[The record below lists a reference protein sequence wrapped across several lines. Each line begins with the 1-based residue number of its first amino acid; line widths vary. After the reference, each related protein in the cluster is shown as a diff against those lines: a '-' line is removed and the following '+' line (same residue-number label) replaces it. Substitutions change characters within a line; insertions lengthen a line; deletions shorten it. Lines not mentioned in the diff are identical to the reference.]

1 MTYSVAGTGGCA
13 TATATRAVT
22 VTANPTISALSD
34 TTRVCGT
41 STVLNAGAGYSSYS
55 WNTGAATQTI
65 TTASG
70 GFYKVTVTNAAGCTA
85 SDSTFLSLVNA
96 NIINNDTTICLGAS
110 VRLSIDSVFPGRTA
124 CTATGLPSNLRNG
137 LLGYW
142 PFCGNVN
149 DESGNGRNGV
159 VNGAALTTD
168 RKNTANSAYAF
179 TPGNFINLPTTLS
192 WNNLTA
198 LTFSGWANFSTIIGG
213 QSFEGNTV
221 IELTDGPTSNQWPHR
236 YFIIQDYNKV
246 FFSLE
251 GTASAGGFR
260 IGTPDVS
267 AGQWYHIVGVI
278 DGNQAKLY
286 LNGSLVSTGVIPIS
300 QFNLGAGVL
309 NSKRFGL
316 ASNNG
321 DNPMH
326 GKIDDIAIWSRAL
339 SNSEIQ
345 QLYSNA
351 YSISWS
357 PGGATGN
364 SITVSPTQ
372 TTTYYVSVS
381 DGVNTCTDSVRVTV
395 TPPPIAG
402 TLSGTQ
408 ALCIGSTTT
417 FASTASG
424 GTWSSSNAT
433 VATVNATTGLVTAL
447 TPGNATITYSV
458 AGTGGC
464 ATATATRS
472 VTVTAPPNAGTL
484 SGTQA
489 LCIGS
494 TSNFTS
500 TATGGSWQSSNTSV
514 ATINS
519 STGLVTA
526 LSAGTAT
533 MTYSVAG
540 TGGCATATATRS
552 VTVTAPPSAGTLS
565 GTQALCVSSTTN
577 FTSTTT
583 GGIWSSSNLS
593 VASINATTGLVT
605 ALTPGTAVMT
615 YSVAGTGG
623 CATAT
628 ATLSV
633 TVTAP
638 PNAGTLSGTQAL
650 CIGGTT
656 TFLSTASGGFWSS
669 SNATIATIDPV
680 TGLIITLSP
689 GTVTISYTV
698 AGTGGCAT
706 ATATSSFTV
715 HPKPSVSFSINN
727 AAQCV
732 NINSFV
738 FTNNST
744 ISAGTMTHTWNFG
757 NNVSLS
763 AVSPTYTYP
772 TAGAY
777 TVTLVSTSAEGCSD
791 STNRSV
797 IVHALPTGTLQP
809 PATALLCEGGS
820 LVLTANGGST
830 YQWFLN
836 NAAIAGATNS
846 THLVTLPGIYTVNLI
861 SGNGCIATANGSVTI
876 QLVVKPTAN
885 FSYTNYCASFPT
897 QFNNQ
902 STTANSN
909 LVNYNWVFGAGL
921 GTSQQENP
929 VFTFPGAGTYN
940 VSLTVTP
947 VACPSLASSI
957 TKPVTVIAPP
967 TSQRYQSL
975 NAIENRDLQL
985 NARTY
990 SGATYLWS
998 PSRGLS
1004 NERIAN
1010 PIYNYNQ
1017 ETEYVITITTGVG
1030 CIIKDTQL
1038 VRIFKAKEIY
1048 VPKAFSPNKDG
1059 SNDNLSPKLVG
1070 IRTLTY
1076 FKIYNRWGQLLYQ
1089 TSNANEGWDGTY
1101 RGAKQPM
1108 ESYVWIAEG
1117 IDIDNQIIKRTGT
1130 FLLIR

>member
-1 MTYSVAGTGGCA
+1 
-13 TATATRAVT
+13 
-22 VTANPTISALSD
+22 
-34 TTRVCGT
+34 
-41 STVLNAGAGYSSYS
+41 VLNAGAGYSSYS

-65 TTASG
+65 TTTSG

-533 MTYSVAG
+533 
-540 TGGCATATATRS
+540 
-552 VTVTAPPSAGTLS
+552 
-565 GTQALCVSSTTN
+565 
-577 FTSTTT
+577 
-583 GGIWSSSNLS
+583 
-593 VASINATTGLVT
+593 
-605 ALTPGTAVMT
+605 MT

>member
-1 MTYSVAGTGGCA
+1 
-13 TATATRAVT
+13 
-22 VTANPTISALSD
+22 
-34 TTRVCGT
+34 
-41 STVLNAGAGYSSYS
+41 
-55 WNTGAATQTI
+55 
-65 TTASG
+65 
-70 GFYKVTVTNAAGCTA
+70 
-85 SDSTFLSLVNA
+85 
-96 NIINNDTTICLGAS
+96 
-110 VRLSIDSVFPGRTA
+110 
-124 CTATGLPSNLRNG
+124 
-137 LLGYW
+137 
-142 PFCGNVN
+142 
-149 DESGNGRNGV
+149 
-159 VNGAALTTD
+159 
-168 RKNTANSAYAF
+168 
-179 TPGNFINLPTTLS
+179 
-192 WNNLTA
+192 
-198 LTFSGWANFSTIIGG
+198 
-213 QSFEGNTV
+213 
-221 IELTDGPTSNQWPHR
+221 
-236 YFIIQDYNKV
+236 
-246 FFSLE
+246 
-251 GTASAGGFR
+251 
-260 IGTPDVS
+260 
-267 AGQWYHIVGVI
+267 
-278 DGNQAKLY
+278 
-286 LNGSLVSTGVIPIS
+286 
-300 QFNLGAGVL
+300 
-309 NSKRFGL
+309 
-316 ASNNG
+316 
-321 DNPMH
+321 MH

-732 NINSFV
+732 NINS
-738 FTNNST
+738 
-744 ISAGTMTHTWNFG
+744 
-757 NNVSLS
+757 
-763 AVSPTYTYP
+763 
-772 TAGAY
+772 
-777 TVTLVSTSAEGCSD
+777 
-791 STNRSV
+791 
-797 IVHALPTGTLQP
+797 
-809 PATALLCEGGS
+809 
-820 LVLTANGGST
+820 
-830 YQWFLN
+830 
-836 NAAIAGATNS
+836 
-846 THLVTLPGIYTVNLI
+846 
-861 SGNGCIATANGSVTI
+861 
-876 QLVVKPTAN
+876 
-885 FSYTNYCASFPT
+885 
-897 QFNNQ
+897 
-902 STTANSN
+902 
-909 LVNYNWVFGAGL
+909 
-921 GTSQQENP
+921 
-929 VFTFPGAGTYN
+929 
-940 VSLTVTP
+940 
-947 VACPSLASSI
+947 
-957 TKPVTVIAPP
+957 
-967 TSQRYQSL
+967 
-975 NAIENRDLQL
+975 
-985 NARTY
+985 
-990 SGATYLWS
+990 
-998 PSRGLS
+998 
-1004 NERIAN
+1004 
-1010 PIYNYNQ
+1010 
-1017 ETEYVITITTGVG
+1017 
-1030 CIIKDTQL
+1030 
-1038 VRIFKAKEIY
+1038 
-1048 VPKAFSPNKDG
+1048 
-1059 SNDNLSPKLVG
+1059 
-1070 IRTLTY
+1070 
-1076 FKIYNRWGQLLYQ
+1076 
-1089 TSNANEGWDGTY
+1089 
-1101 RGAKQPM
+1101 
-1108 ESYVWIAEG
+1108 
-1117 IDIDNQIIKRTGT
+1117 
-1130 FLLIR
+1130 